1 MAYTL
6 PHPETALEVSVET
19 RLVRLLTAGVPTL
32 DRILGAFRG
41 GEVTLIDSNSTFV
54 YTLQSLLC
62 VRNVQEHGS
71 EVVFLDGG
79 NSVDP
84 HGMVS
89 LGKRVGL
96 ARGDLLPMVNVA
108 RAFTCYQ
115 MASLVLDVARR
126 KVEDTGA
133 GLLVLSCFP
142 ELYLDEDVP
151 AIEALELFR
160 QSMRRVREIAER
172 EDLVTIVTNAGLTK
186 LQRRK
191 GIRRVLYEGADRRLR
206 FQQGKDAVVIT
217 DLDDYRRAVYRPVP
231 AGQTTLEDFEAGG
244 PGLPL
249 DFAPREVRDSE
260 HLFRGW

>member
-6 PHPETALEVSVET
+6 PRPETTLEVPIET
-19 RLVRLLTAGVPTL
+19 RLARTLAAGVPAL

-41 GEVTLIDSNSTFV
+41 GEVTLIDSSSTFV

-172 EDLVTIVTNAGLTK
+172 EDLITLVTNAGLTK

-206 FQQGKDAVVIT
+206 FQQAKDAVVIT
-217 DLDDYRRAVYRPVP
+217 DLDDYRRAVYQPVP
-231 AGQTTLEDFEAGG
+231 AGQTTLEDFEAGA

-249 DFAPREVRDSE
+249 DFAAHEVRESE
-260 HLFRGW
+260 HLFMGW

>member
-6 PHPETALEVSVET
+6 PRPENVLEVQLET
-19 RLVRLLTAGVPTL
+19 RPTRTLTTGIPVL
-32 DRILGAFRG
+32 DRALGPFRS
-41 GEVTLIDSNSTFV
+41 GEVTMIDSGSDLV
-54 YTLQSLLC
+54 YTLQTLLC

-84 HGMVS
+84 HGMVN

-133 GLLVLSCFP
+133 GLLILSCFP

-151 AIEALELFR
+151 AIEAHQLFL

-172 EDLVTIVTNAGLTK
+172 EDLVTLVTNAGPSK

-191 GIRRVLYEGADRRLR
+191 GIRRILYDGADRRLR

-231 AGQTTLEDFEAGG
+231 AGQTTLEDFESGAS
-244 PGLPL
+244 GLAVDL
-249 DFAPREVRDSE
+249 SPREIPETER
-260 HLFRGW
+260 LFMGW

>member
-6 PHPETALEVSVET
+6 PRPETTLEVSVET

-89 LGKRVGL
+89 LGKRAGL
-96 ARGDLLPMVNVA
+96 ARADLLPMVNVA

-115 MASLVLDVARR
+115 MASLVLDIFYKKIQETR
-126 KVEDTGA
+126 A
-133 GLLVLSCFP
+133 G
-142 ELYLDEDVP
+142 
-151 AIEALELFR
+151 
-160 QSMRRVREIAER
+160 
-172 EDLVTIVTNAGLTK
+172 
-186 LQRRK
+186 
-191 GIRRVLYEGADRRLR
+191 
-206 FQQGKDAVVIT
+206 
-217 DLDDYRRAVYRPVP
+217 
-231 AGQTTLEDFEAGG
+231 
-244 PGLPL
+244 
-249 DFAPREVRDSE
+249 
-260 HLFRGW
+260 